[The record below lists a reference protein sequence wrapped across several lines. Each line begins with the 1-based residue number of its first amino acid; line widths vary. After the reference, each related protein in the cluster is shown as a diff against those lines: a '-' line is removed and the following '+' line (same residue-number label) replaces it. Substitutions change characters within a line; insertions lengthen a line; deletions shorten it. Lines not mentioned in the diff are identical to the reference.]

1 MLWELLVNLPS
12 YIKRGTA
19 VKRLHYPRKEPA
31 ARRSSRERGWNT
43 VRLLSLSGHA
53 GTAHGHR
60 QLLQGS
66 GPELQT
72 RAAQFLPLPLKGP
85 GRPNGPSSD
94 PSFIL
99 ILSCFVS
106 YEIGR
111 MVSTQPG
118 QTHGDAH
125 PHPVYLHCRR
135 TSLTKQSRKYKNGI
149 AGL

>member
-12 YIKRGTA
+12 YIKQGTA

-31 ARRSSRERGWNT
+31 APCSSQERGWNT
-43 VRLLSLSGHA
+43 VRLPSLSGHA
-53 GTAHGHR
+53 ATAHGHGQLR
-60 QLLQGS
+60 QSYSPVLLGFS
-66 GPELQT
+66 PCPS
-72 RAAQFLPLPLKGP
+72 RATWCLF
-85 GRPNGPSSD
+85 PSF
-94 PSFIL
+94 FIL

-106 YEIGR
+106 HEIGC
-111 MVSTQPG
+111 MVFSQPR

-135 TSLTKQSRKYKNGI
+135 TSLTKQGGKCKNGI